1 MGQPWVC
8 KDGRV
13 SGIDQAEFGGMTWG
27 FFHECNGPRVCV
39 LFQVRTGL
47 LMNLMGIM
55 ILNMAINTWA
65 QPIFQLGS
73 FPDWAQHH
81 LTNVTGKPPSLVAND
96 TSLAL

>member
-1 MGQPWVC
+1 
-8 KDGRV
+8 
-13 SGIDQAEFGGMTWG
+13 MTLG
-27 FFHECNGPRVCV
+27 FFHVYNGPRVCV

-73 FPDWAQHH
+73 FPDWAQDH

-96 TSLAL
+96 TLLAL